1 MSAIRKVEVFSA
13 GCAACEEAI
22 QLVQRIACP
31 SCEVHVLDMHKPEV
45 ALKAKE
51 YGVKSVPA
59 VAVNGQLAGCC
70 SGRGVDEQTLR
81 NAGLGVSE

>member
-1 MSAIRKVEVFSA
+1 MSAVRKVEVFSA
-13 GCAACEEAI
+13 GCPACEEAI

-31 SCEVHVLDMHKPEV
+31 LCEVQVLDMHAPEV
-45 ALKAKE
+45 ALKAKQ

-59 VAVNGQLAGCC
+59 VAVNGQLASCC
-70 SGRGVDEQTLR
+70 SGRGVDEQSLR